1 MQMTGKN
8 NRILDLYAR
17 LMNGETISKRECA
30 GKYGVNEKSV
40 QRDFNDIRSYFAM
53 KLSEE
58 GCGQVLIYDRREGGY
73 RLEAQGTLTLSNSE
87 ILAVCKILLDSRSMT
102 KSEMMQI
109 LNKLVYGCV
118 PRKNMKLV
126 HDLISNEA
134 YHYIEPQHHKPFLDK
149 MWDIG
154 QAIQE
159 SRVIE
164 ITYSKRNGEKVT
176 RRLEPLAIMF
186 SEYYF
191 YMTAFLENV
200 DRKQFAVIDDS
211 FPTIY
216 RIDRIESLKVTKD
229 HFHIPYKDRF
239 EEGEF
244 RKRIQFMVGGRLRR
258 IKFWYKGQAVEA
270 VIDRLPTAKIIRET
284 EQGLL
289 IEAEVFGD
297 GVDMWLRSQGEWI
310 EVVEDGKK
318 VKQE

>member
-229 HFHIPYKDRF
+229 HFHNSENAFSSWSAEDSGESSSGIKDRLWKLSSTDCQL
-239 EEGEF
+239 
-244 RKRIQFMVGGRLRR
+244 RKSSGKPSKDFSSKRKCSAM
-258 IKFWYKGQAVEA
+258 
-270 VIDRLPTAKIIRET
+270 
-284 EQGLL
+284 
-289 IEAEVFGD
+289 
-297 GVDMWLRSQGEWI
+297 EWI
-310 EVVEDGKK
+310 CG
-318 VKQE
+318 

>member
-1 MQMTGKN
+1 
-8 NRILDLYAR
+8 
-17 LMNGETISKRECA
+17 
-30 GKYGVNEKSV
+30 
-40 QRDFNDIRSYFAM
+40 
-53 KLSEE
+53 
-58 GCGQVLIYDRREGGY
+58 
-73 RLEAQGTLTLSNSE
+73 
-87 ILAVCKILLDSRSMT
+87 MT

-270 VIDRLPTAKIIRET
+270 IIDRLPTAKIIRET

-310 EVVEDGKK
+310 EVVEDGNTDLKLEERK
-318 VKQE
+318 V